1 MNIIAAFDKVIFCNA
16 DSKYTVAR
24 LKTADRMIPED
35 AKNPYKYRDH
45 LIRFTAVGYDLPQ
58 TDAIQIELDGE
69 WVDGKFG
76 KQLQVKHWHEIVPPT
91 IEGIR
96 GYLGSGLLKGIG
108 EKTAENIIQRFGA
121 KSLYVL
127 EHQPE
132 RLLEIRGI
140 TEERLAEI
148 KTGYA
153 ESKSMRDL
161 MTLLAPFKVT
171 PATAIKIYQHFG
183 PGGVQLLRENPFL
196 LCQVSGFGFR
206 RVDAIVQKSGGDLH
220 SPKRIQGALFYAL
233 EKSRS
238 EDGHLYLPSEK
249 LIASALQ
256 LLNEKIPIP
265 DMRIAPQKVEKELEA
280 MILMDVVVSNKS
292 NIYLPHVFRQESEM
306 ACKVV
311 EMLMTDPE
319 PVNLAPVMEC
329 VKRQLGI
336 VLSPKQSAG
345 VEMVFQ
351 HNLSIITGGPG
362 TGKSTILKAVVE
374 AYRML
379 YPKHKITLGAP
390 TGKASRRMAET
401 TGIQDAQTLH
411 SILELR
417 GENSGRQKKEPLNAD
432 LLIVDET
439 SMMDMW
445 LAHQLFMRL
454 RPETKVLLVGDAD
467 QLESVGAGNVFH
479 ELIESGLVPVTVL
492 DEIFR
497 QAQDSPI
504 AHNAKAI
511 NEGKSELIYR
521 ADFNFIRAD
530 TQEIAAEMVRELY
543 KQEITKTGMEQV
555 QILSAFRER
564 GEASADHLNESI
576 REEVNP
582 SASGRAEIISG
593 SRTFRVG
600 DRVIQTKNN
609 YDIELK
615 NLKGE
620 RVSVGIFNG
629 EIGIIHAVQPEKV
642 IIRFDGRYAEYLAQ
656 NLDDLELSYATT
668 IHKSM
673 GSEYDT
679 VIIPLLAAQK
689 VMLTRNLLYTAVTR
703 AKRRVILVGQKKAL
717 FMAIAKSRTGKRN
730 TLLGERIRLYYQAL
744 ANKKADGRKLRALT
758 EKQAS

>member
-1 MNIIAAFDKVIFCNA
+1 MSIIAAFDKVIFCNA

-35 AKNPYKYRDH
+35 ARSPYKYRDH

-58 TDAIQIELDGE
+58 TDAIQIELEGE
-69 WVDGKFG
+69 WVDGKYG
-76 KQLQVKHWHEIVPPT
+76 KQFQVKHWQEIVPPT

-96 GYLGSGLLKGIG
+96 GYLASGLLKGIG
-108 EKTAENIIQRFGA
+108 EKTAEAIIQRFGIR
-121 KSLYVL
+121 SLYVL

-140 TEERLAEI
+140 TEEKLEEI
-148 KTGYA
+148 KAGYA

-171 PATAIKIYQHFG
+171 PTTAMKIYQHFG
-183 PGGVQLLRENPFL
+183 PGGVQLLRESPFL

-220 SPKRIQGALFYAL
+220 DPKRIQGALFYAL

-238 EDGHLYLPSEK
+238 EDGHLYLPSDK
-249 LIASALQ
+249 LLANALQ

-265 DMRIAPQKVEKELEA
+265 DMRIVPQQVEKELGA
-280 MILMDVVVSNKS
+280 MILMDVVVSNKG

-311 EMLMTDPE
+311 EMLMVPPP
-319 PVNLAPVMEC
+319 PVNLASTMER

-336 VLSPKQSAG
+336 TLSEKQSAG
-345 VEMVFQ
+345 VEMAFQ

-374 AYRML
+374 AYRLL
-379 YPKHKITLGAP
+379 YPRNKITLGAP

-411 SILELR
+411 NILELR
-417 GENSGRQKKEPLNAD
+417 GENNGRLKKAPLQTD
-432 LLIVDET
+432 LLIVDES

-445 LAHQLFMRL
+445 LAHQLFLRL
-454 RPETKVLLVGDAD
+454 DLNTKVLLVGDAD

-479 ELIESGLVPVTVL
+479 ELIECGLVPVTVL

-497 QAQDSPI
+497 QAHDSPI

-511 NEGKSELIYR
+511 NEGNSELIYR
-521 ADFNFIRAD
+521 PDFDFIRAD

-543 KQEITKTGMEQV
+543 KREIAKTGMEQV

-564 GEASADHLNESI
+564 GEASADHLNETI

-582 SASGRAEIISG
+582 ATDGQAEIMSG
-593 SRTFRVG
+593 GHTFRLG
-600 DRVIQTKNN
+600 DRVIQTRNN
-609 YDIELK
+609 YNIEMK
-615 NLKGE
+615 NRRGE
-620 RVSVGIFNG
+620 KVSDGIFNG
-629 EIGIIHAVQPEKV
+629 EVGIIHAIRPEKV
-642 IIRFDGRYAEYLAQ
+642 VIRFDERYAEYSLQ
-656 NLDDLELSYATT
+656 SLEDLELSYATT

-679 VIIPLLAAQK
+679 VIIPLLSAQK

-703 AKRRVILVGQKKAL
+703 AKRRVLLVGQKKAL
-717 FMAIAKSRTGKRN
+717 FMAIAKSRAGKRN
-730 TLLGERIRLYYQAL
+730 TLLGERIRLYHQAL
-744 ANKKADGRKLRALT
+744 AHKSDSDSKLKPPT
-758 EKQAS
+758 MKQAS